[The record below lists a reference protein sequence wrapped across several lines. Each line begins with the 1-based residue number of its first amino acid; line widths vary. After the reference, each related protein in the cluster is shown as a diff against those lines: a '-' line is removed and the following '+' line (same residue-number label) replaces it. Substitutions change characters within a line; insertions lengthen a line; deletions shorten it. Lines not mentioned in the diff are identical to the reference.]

1 MHRPGGPSEAVSR
14 AELSHAPALAAL
26 ASKSSAASAPA
37 IAARV
42 RSRPSWPGGHRPVEE
57 VVEVVHS
64 VGHCRQQQAPRRQV
78 VAVSLSARAASSNR
92 CGSRGTL
99 VAPAPGLHHIHSA
112 PGARRPRHAVRLS
125 RGTPS
130 TTAPSLSLPSV
141 HCGQASTRAAI
152 VTRKARQCPDP
163 RRPPSR
169 SSRIT
174 REDRRNRQKPYC
186 GMSEQQCIKWSA
198 SAHTPRR
205 PCMAPR

>member
-1 MHRPGGPSEAVSR
+1 MVDKAMSHGVSHARCSVPSFHHCRTVSWLLSRPSSLLHLQRPPVHRPGGPSEAVSR

-42 RSRPSWPGGHRPVEE
+42 RSQPSWPGGHRPVEE

-64 VGHCRQQQAPRRQV
+64 VACHCRQQQAPRRQV
-78 VAVSLSARAASSNR
+78 VASSVVVSLRGHSNR
-92 CGSRGTL
+92 CGPRGTL

-130 TTAPSLSLPSV
+130 TTAPSLSLPSSIAV
-141 HCGQASTRAAI
+141 
-152 VTRKARQCPDP
+152 K
-163 RRPPSR
+163 RPPGQP
-169 SSRIT
+169 SSP
-174 REDRRNRQKPYC
+174 Q
-186 GMSEQQCIKWSA
+186 G
-198 SAHTPRR
+198 
-205 PCMAPR
+205 